1 MYKTSIKYEL
11 ELAINAKSEFD
22 AIDKLAKFF
31 GDEIKNEIELNDFSK
46 YSNLFFVKHSFS
58 EAQLSDKC
66 YKKLLKNNEVLIIS
80 DELSTK
86 RSVEILKVCL
96 PVEVQLKRLLIYVYP
111 SILTALDGETDKKS
125 WTKLCKQISSW
136 TLGDLLERI
145 EIDLS
150 YSKRRQFFIEDGQK
164 LAKLLE
170 ESDTFDSFR
179 KNIKPYILKN
189 TVWNQVCVVLQEPIE
204 YESIKGYFQELR
216 NLRNKAAH
224 PQLILNADVDAAK
237 RDALFISEHII
248 KVKNNY
254 KDELIKSLSTL
265 TETMNNITKALEPY
279 AKEQLR
285 NSLSGIAPNIT
296 ESIRNATKPIVE
308 NIDWLRID
316 TAMRESDS
324 EYKEI
329 SDRFRKQ
336 NMKDV
341 IEDMSDELLDNGSKA
356 K

>member
-96 PVEVQLKRLLIYVYP
+96 PVEVQLKKLLIYVYP

-237 RDALFISEHII
+237 RYALFISEHII

-254 KDELIKSLSTL
+254 KDELTKSLSIL
-265 TETMNNITKALEPY
+265 TETMNNITKTLEPY
-279 AKEQLR
+279 VKEQLR
-285 NSLSGIAPNIT
+285 NSLSGIVPNIT
-296 ESIRNATKPIVE
+296 ESIRNAAKPIVE

-341 IEDMSDELLDNGSKA
+341 IEGMSDELLDNGSKA

>member
-96 PVEVQLKRLLIYVYP
+96 PVEVQLKKLLIYVYP

-237 RDALFISEHII
+237 RYALFISEHII

-254 KDELIKSLSTL
+254 KDELTKSLSIL
-265 TETMNNITKALEPY
+265 TETMNNITKTLEPY
-279 AKEQLR
+279 VKEQLR

-308 NIDWLRID
+308 NTDWPRID

-341 IEDMSDELLDNGSKA
+341 IEGMSDELLDNGSKA